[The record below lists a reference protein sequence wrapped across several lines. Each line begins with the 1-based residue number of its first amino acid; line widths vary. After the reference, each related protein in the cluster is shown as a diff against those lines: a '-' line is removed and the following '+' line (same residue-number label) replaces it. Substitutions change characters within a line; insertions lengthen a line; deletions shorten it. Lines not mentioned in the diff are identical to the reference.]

1 MRVDSTK
8 DKEKKKRDKKRQQSI
23 IEKEIMIIMHKSMK
37 AALDMALDDLLKD
50 WK

>member
-8 DKEKKKRDKKRQQSI
+8 NKEKKKKNKKRQQSI
-23 IEKEIMIIMHKSMK
+23 LEKEIMSIRSKSMK